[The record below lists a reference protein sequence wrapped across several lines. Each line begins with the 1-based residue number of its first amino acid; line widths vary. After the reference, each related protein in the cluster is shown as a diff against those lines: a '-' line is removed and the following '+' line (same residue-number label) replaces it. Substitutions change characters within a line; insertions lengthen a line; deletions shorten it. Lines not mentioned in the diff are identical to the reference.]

1 MGTQLGKDL
10 EKNNEIF
17 KKTKSRG
24 RSINLR
30 LVETQF

>member
-10 EKNNEIF
+10 EENNEPL
-17 KKTKSRG
+17 KKTKGRG